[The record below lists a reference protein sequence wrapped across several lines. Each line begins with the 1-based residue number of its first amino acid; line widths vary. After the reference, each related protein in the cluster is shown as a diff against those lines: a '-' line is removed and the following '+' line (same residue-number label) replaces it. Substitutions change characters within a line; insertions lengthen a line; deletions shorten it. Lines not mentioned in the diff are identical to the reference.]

1 MGLRSALALCAVT
14 IVVGCGGETN
24 ESPPPLGTPDAA
36 AGGGADTQR
45 ATGLTIEGGAA
56 VLKTGA
62 FLQLRAMAAFG
73 ADTRDVT
80 AEAAW
85 TSSDAALA
93 TVTGGTVTAVA
104 PGSVTITATF
114 DGQTQSTTL
123 SVEQAAL
130 TGLVIAPQLDA
141 FTVGV
146 PEDLTVTAVFD
157 SGAEEDVTARVQWET
172 SNPDIATVNAEGVVE
187 ATHGGPLTLTATL
200 DGQSAT
206 LQATVGCDY
215 PRYARTVQFGGV
227 MPPLSW
233 NDAYR
238 PDGSKFDFKL
248 EDVYCDVAYKDV
260 TALFFIVSA
269 GWCTPCTLYAQR
281 LLTQYAAIERA
292 GGLIAIVEAQ
302 TTDFAP
308 ADNDFAQRHLSRIIG
323 DAYAI
328 RIGSHDSQPVADFL
342 HTQDIVQSFPTTI
355 AVRTRD
361 MRIITDS
368 NRSQYYLPLAQ
379 IAADPE
385 ADWSNPSAP
394 PFVNNC
400 GEGDEELT
408 EPNDSPRQAAPLE
421 PGTLGGG
428 ICTTDGDFY
437 AISLEGPW
445 SLSVEFDS
453 TLGDI
458 DVYVWDTPR
467 DQPLQSG
474 GDVVGSNGTTG
485 VEAFDWQGPATVV
498 VQGYQGASAPYAITL
513 QAR

>member
-1 MGLRSALALCAVT
+1 MSGQ
-14 IVVGCGGETN
+14 G
-24 ESPPPLGTPDAA
+24 
-36 AGGGADTQR
+36 
-45 ATGLTIEGGAA
+45 
-56 VLKTGA
+56 
-62 FLQLRAMAAFG
+62 
-73 ADTRDVT
+73 
-80 AEAAW
+80 
-85 TSSDAALA
+85 DAALSWEGLRAQWKGQGLDFDYWLGRDFSKLPANSFVIRKSDFEDASKKDLYERYFRGWAMGLEFGRQNPRAA
-93 TVTGGTVTAVA
+93 TQIVMEQFPALGSQMTPDVAVE
-104 PGSVTITATF
+104 S
-114 DGQTQSTTL
+114 QM
-123 SVEQAAL
+123 
-130 TGLVIAPQLDA
+130 QLA
-141 FTVGV
+141 
-146 PEDLTVTAVFD
+146 AVFA
-157 SGAEEDVTARVQWET
+157 GRWEERQKKWGYHLAESWQQFFDVGRE
-172 SNPDIATVNAEGVVE
+172 I
-187 ATHGGPLTLTATL
+187 
-200 DGQSAT
+200 GQI
-206 LQATVGCDY
+206 QG
-215 PRYARTVQFGGV
+215 
-227 MPPLSW
+227 
-233 NDAYR
+233 
-238 PDGSKFDFKL
+238 DFKL

-458 DVYVWDTPR
+458 DVYV
-467 DQPLQSG
+467 
-474 GDVVGSNGTTG
+474 
-485 VEAFDWQGPATVV
+485 
-498 VQGYQGASAPYAITL
+498 
-513 QAR
+513 